1 MQARRPSGLVSGYFL
16 LSLLLTLMN
25 PTINVPAP
33 TIRQQ
38 ATTLAWQIVRTARL
52 PFKTAQ
58 NQAWATVKL
67 LTRMQSG
74 PTQFA
79 YIKDDRTRRVAIGE
93 RPAPATDK
101 PLVVRYF
108 DVEAGS

>member
-1 MQARRPSGLVSGYFL
+1 MN
-16 LSLLLTLMN
+16 SLIN
-25 PTINVPAP
+25 PVTP

-38 ATTLAWQIVRTARL
+38 ATTLAWQIVRAARL
-52 PFKTAQ
+52 PFKKAQ
-58 NQAWATVKL
+58 TQAWATVKL
-67 LTRMQSG
+67 LSQMQSG
-74 PTQFA
+74 PTEFC

-108 DVEAGS
+108 DIEAGGIRSFRVDRLVIA